1 MNCLKSIVN
10 LNKLIIQQSHLSF
23 ILVFKKKKKNGLI
36 TKYASCRPWEI
47 HRVPQNNGFTI
58 IPTEKDAT
66 NKS

>member
-10 LNKLIIQQSHLSF
+10 LNKLIIQQSF
-23 ILVFKKKKKNGLI
+23 ILYIGILKKKKNGLI
-36 TKYASCRPWEI
+36 AKYASCRPWEI